1 MKQVILILTILV
13 MGFGIKSYSQTIV
26 TLDSIVERTE
36 ANPFVIRTFF
46 IYSDLDDSVSSIIEE
61 KGISLNVINNQ
72 AYLFDTVHTQDIL
85 TSLLIIEEDSF
96 IYLPI
101 HNETFDT
108 ILYFGATD
116 ATILLKSYLII
127 DSDTVYNDS
136 IFEIQLHHVGL
147 EDVYNS
153 NFNCK
158 VYPTII
164 SDYLSIEI
172 DNTPSIIRIS
182 DLFGREVYYKDI
194 HNDSKLNLSFLKKG
208 IYFCRVEN
216 SNGYKVFKLVKNN

>member
-1 MKQVILILTILV
+1 MKKVLLILTVLV
-13 MGFGIKSYSQTIV
+13 MCFGIKSYSQTIV
-26 TLDSIVERTE
+26 TLDSIVEKTE
-36 ANPFVIRTFF
+36 ANPFVVRTFF

-61 KGISLNVINNQ
+61 KGIFLNVISGV
-72 AYLFDTVHTQDIL
+72 ALLFDTIPTQDNFAFFIEEE
-85 TSLLIIEEDSF
+85 SLL
-96 IYLPI
+96 YLPI

-127 DSDTVYNDS
+127 GSDTIYNDS

-172 DNTPSIIRIS
+172 DNTPSIVRIS

>member
-1 MKQVILILTILV
+1 MKKVLLILTILV

-26 TLDSIVERTE
+26 TLDSIVEKTE
-36 ANPFVIRTFF
+36 ANPFVVRTFF

-61 KGISLNVINNQ
+61 KGIFLNVIRDV
-72 AYLFDTVHTQDIL
+72 ALLFDTIPTQDNFAFFIEEE
-85 TSLLIIEEDSF
+85 SLL
-96 IYLPI
+96 YLPI

-127 DSDTVYNDS
+127 GSDTIYNDS

-208 IYFCRVEN
+208 IYFC
-216 SNGYKVFKLVKNN
+216 KKT

>member
-1 MKQVILILTILV
+1 MKKVLLILTILV

-26 TLDSIVERTE
+26 TLDSIVEKTE
-36 ANPFVIRTFF
+36 ANPFVVRTFF

-61 KGISLNVINNQ
+61 KGIFLNVISGV
-72 AYLFDTVHTQDIL
+72 ALLFDTIPTQDNFAFFIEEE
-85 TSLLIIEEDSF
+85 SLL
-96 IYLPI
+96 YLPI

-127 DSDTVYNDS
+127 GSDTIYNDS

-172 DNTPSIIRIS
+172 DNTPSIVRIS

-216 SNGYKVFKLVKNN
+216 RNGYKVFKVVKNN

>member
-1 MKQVILILTILV
+1 MKKLLLVLLLLI
-13 MGFGIKSYSQTIV
+13 FGIKAYSQTLV
-26 TLDSIVERTE
+26 TLDSIVETTE
-36 ANPFVIRTFF
+36 SNPYVVRTFF
-46 IYSDLDDSVSSIIEE
+46 IYSDLDDSVASTIEE
-61 KGISLNVINNQ
+61 KGILLDVHDV
-72 AYLFDTVHTQDIL
+72 AFLFDTVPAQD
-85 TSLLIIEEDSF
+85 SIEFPLEIESS

-101 HNETFDT
+101 HNESFDT
-108 ILYFGATD
+108 NLYFGSTD
-116 ATILLKSYLII
+116 ATILLQSYLII
-127 DSDTVYNDS
+127 GNDTIYNDS

>member
-1 MKQVILILTILV
+1 MKKVLLVLAILV

-26 TLDSIVERTE
+26 TLDSIVEKTE
-36 ANPFVIRTFF
+36 ANPFVVRTFF

-61 KGISLNVINNQ
+61 KGIFLNVIRDV
-72 AYLFDTVHTQDIL
+72 ALLFDTIPTQDNFAFFIEEE
-85 TSLLIIEEDSF
+85 SLL
-96 IYLPI
+96 YLPI

-153 NFNCK
+153 NLNCK

-164 SDYLSIEI
+164 EREVSFSSDKYPISLSII
-172 DNTPSIIRIS
+172 
-182 DLFGREVYYKDI
+182 DLFGREVFRKDI
-194 HNDSKLNLSFLKKG
+194 FNNSSFDLDFLKKG
-208 IYFCRVEN
+208 IYISRFRHNDVIIN
-216 SNGYKVFKLVKNN
+216 RKIIKK